1 VTKGNFFKEVPKLD
15 KRKGNYLLKIG
26 DIESGRPNLGEYVPV
41 SVYRL
46 MQYTLR
52 DILMKE
58 YGEEKGRKT
67 LYKAG
72 KLAGEIFCND
82 FLDTSLDIT
91 SFITELKNVLI
102 EMKIGILRVEKLDTE
117 KMNFVLTIAE
127 DLDCSGLPITG
138 ETVCDYDE
146 GFIAGI
152 LKSYTGQNF
161 KVKEV
166 DCWASGDTVC
176 RFHANPQQNTTLE

>member
-1 VTKGNFFKEVPKLD
+1 LD

-91 SFITELKNVLI
+91 SFITELLQPDIMRGVFLHQSQAPLRCGQVLVPY
-102 EMKIGILRVEKLDTE
+102 G
-117 KMNFVLTIAE
+117 
-127 DLDCSGLPITG
+127 
-138 ETVCDYDE
+138 
-146 GFIAGI
+146 
-152 LKSYTGQNF
+152 
-161 KVKEV
+161 
-166 DCWASGDTVC
+166 
-176 RFHANPQQNTTLE
+176 